1 MAVVDVD
8 MYSEENDYY
17 VVFHGIETNEQKN
30 RIRDWVNALR
40 GVSNQFSEYLFIH
53 DLEDNEDED
62 FMEKSLVGTISIIP
76 EGRYKGYTIED
87 VYNANGHY
95 GLAEILLGVHK
106 MESIPMEERKTIYQ
120 ETVEYTIPL
129 LKDQEISFE
138 DFMSSYHAFVRQYTP
153 GEGKTVEDWLK
164 LPLSEQKYAY
174 EEMVNKIIDRMYN
187 SIKH

>member
-8 MYSEENDYY
+8 MYSDESDYY

-30 RIRDWVNALR
+30 RIKDWVNALR

-53 DLEDNEDED
+53 DLEENDEDD

-106 MESIPMEERKTIYQ
+106 MESISIEERKTIYR

-129 LKDQEISFE
+129 LKDQEIEFE
-138 DFMSSYHAFVRQYTP
+138 DFLSAYKRFVLQYTP
-153 GEGKTVEDWLK
+153 GEGKTVDDWLT
-164 LPLSEQKYAY
+164 LPQPEQKYAY
-174 EEMVNKIIDRMYN
+174 DEMVNKIVERMYN
-187 SIKH
+187 SIKN